1 MCAASPVY
9 NQSMPRQER
18 NPYQLPFEYPP
29 SPWSLLSPREP
40 GISRFVRE
48 VDQGSIVNAP
58 SVAARYLQDYIYT
71 PFANFSQEEMWLLL
85 LNNKN
90 RITHE
95 AFIYRGTINSIF
107 IRSAEIFRP
116 AIGYNAAG
124 LILSHCHPSGNPTP
138 SPEDVAVTQNLVD
151 LGKALDVQVL
161 DHIVVGDNQWLSL
174 REMGLGFSSAK

>member
-1 MCAASPVY
+1 
-9 NQSMPRQER
+9 MPRQER
-18 NPYQLPFEYPP
+18 NPYQLPFEYPS

-40 GISRFVRE
+40 SISRFVRE
-48 VDQGSIVNAP
+48 VGQGATVSGP
-58 SVAARYLQDYIYT
+58 SVAAEHLQQRIYA
-71 PFANFSQEEMWLLL
+71 PFASFTQEEMWLLL

-107 IRSAEIFRP
+107 IRPAEIFRP

-138 SPEDVAVTQNLVD
+138 SPEDVRVTHDLVD
-151 LGKALDVQVL
+151 LGKALDVPVL
-161 DHIVVGDNQWLSL
+161 DHIVVGNNQWTSL
-174 REMGLGFSSAK
+174 RELGLGFASAK